1 MNTKWLGKHRDFI
14 GCLIKYANNYGQA
27 YNVLGFH
34 KTSVPCTLAQIQ
46 VIEYT
51 IENEE
56 KNQKMHEVAKRL
68 GISTSAF
75 SKNVKKMVEKGL
87 LEKYKA
93 IDNKKEII
101 VKASPLGRQVYEEY
115 VTALYERRF
124 KHTFE
129 LLDKVPEE
137 YLNIVAEVLDFNAE
151 SIAEQ
156 MSESFSSK
164 SSKSDDIAPPVKKL
178 IKIT

>member
-34 KTSVPCTLAQIQ
+34 NTTVPCTLAQIQ
-46 VIEYT
+46 VIEYI

-56 KNQKMHEVAKRL
+56 KNQKMQEIAKRL
-68 GISTSAF
+68 GVSTSAF

-101 VKASPLGRQVYEEY
+101 VKASPLGHKVYEEY
-115 VTALYERRF
+115 VTSLYERRF

-137 YLNIVAEVLDFNAE
+137 YLDLVAEALNFNAE

-156 MSESFSSK
+156 MNESTISK
-164 SSKSDDIAPPVKKL
+164 PTKTDDAVLPVKKL